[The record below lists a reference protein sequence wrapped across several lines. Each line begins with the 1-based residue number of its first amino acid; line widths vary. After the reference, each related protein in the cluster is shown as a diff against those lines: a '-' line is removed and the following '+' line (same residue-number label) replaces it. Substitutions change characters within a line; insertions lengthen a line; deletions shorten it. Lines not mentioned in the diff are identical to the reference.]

1 MTPTNK
7 SGEREGFNAPLREQF
22 SKVKA
27 MGDSCLTPALE
38 STDQRKGSVNFLAMQ
53 VSAVVRTGLCC
64 QSLLGQSRH

>member
-7 SGEREGFNAPLREQF
+7 SGEREDFNVPLREQY

-38 STDQRKGSVNFLAMQ
+38 STDQGKGSVNFLAM
-53 VSAVVRTGLCC
+53 
-64 QSLLGQSRH
+64 